1 MTETEGS
8 SDIDFGP
15 LTGLIGRWE
24 GNKGM
29 DVAPEPEGIEENPF
43 YETIIFSEVGGVR
56 NAESQDLVALHYH
69 QVVSRKSD
77 SEVFHNETGYWMW
90 DRAEGVIMHSLAIPR
105 AVSVLAGGKFKGG
118 TPVVF
123 DVAARLDDPDWG
135 IIQSPFMR
143 DKARTLEFRHTVTL
157 DGDTLSYSETTV
169 LDIYG
174 RTFEHT
180 DRNEL
185 TRS

>member
-1 MTETEGS
+1 
-8 SDIDFGP
+8 
-15 LTGLIGRWE
+15 
-24 GNKGM
+24 
-29 DVAPEPEGIEENPF
+29 
-43 YETIIFSEVGGVR
+43 
-56 NAESQDLVALHYH
+56 
-69 QVVSRKSD
+69 
-77 SEVFHNETGYWMW
+77 
-90 DRAEGVIMHSLAIPR
+90 MHSLTIPR
-105 AVSVLAGGKFKGG
+105 AVSVLAGGKFKSG

-143 DKARTLEFRHTVTL
+143 DKARTLEFRHRVTL

-180 DRNEL
+180 DQNEL